1 YSRLTA
7 SYPPVSEQAEIV
19 NDKVEEEQTVI
30 EHDEQDTQGTTA
42 GPQED
47 STQVIIPE
55 IRTRRVQPELKNDI
69 EEEVIDYTPEEPNK
83 IDLEDSSENLFEDN
97 SHQQI
102 SDTFKGAGCYEIPA
116 SLDSLKLFT
125 TSLDY
130 LGCKVVKV
138 SDDLRIL
145 FLFPVKRFDREG
157 TVLVD
162 EDKLELKS
170 NSSKKDLGAYYN
182 IEHIA
187 QNLLHVRDSL
197 YEDIASKQN
206 ILTFFQKYL
215 QINLSLEK
223 GFGNKS
229 VVFLSGSTQYKVLIE
244 PILLCYNPPRSMEKS
259 LVFPYQRSTNLHAV
273 TRADLAP
280 LVKFLE
286 KKYKMIEK
294 RTKKTNSIKNY
305 RQAGETL
312 RTSVRYASI
321 PIFGYSVTLLVIYF
335 AGLYFLLRLF
345 NTIGFAVVGI
355 YISLVAFFYFRAH
368 KTKKEFTVQF
378 ETPYYLQNLE
388 FSEIDLLDF
397 KVELTD
403 ELLTQFGYEC
413 LEKDAKFGVI
423 EQSET
428 NALKK
433 TVEIKR
439 AEPELKKM
447 FEPELVEAETISKMP
462 IKYETKYQN
471 FLEDS

>member
-1 YSRLTA
+1 
-7 SYPPVSEQAEIV
+7 
-19 NDKVEEEQTVI
+19 
-30 EHDEQDTQGTTA
+30 
-42 GPQED
+42 
-47 STQVIIPE
+47 
-55 IRTRRVQPELKNDI
+55 
-69 EEEVIDYTPEEPNK
+69 
-83 IDLEDSSENLFEDN
+83 
-97 SHQQI
+97 
-102 SDTFKGAGCYEIPA
+102 
-116 SLDSLKLFT
+116 
-125 TSLDY
+125 
-130 LGCKVVKV
+130 
-138 SDDLRIL
+138 
-145 FLFPVKRFDREG
+145 
-157 TVLVD
+157 
-162 EDKLELKS
+162 
-170 NSSKKDLGAYYN
+170 
-182 IEHIA
+182 
-187 QNLLHVRDSL
+187 L

-286 KKYKMIEK
+286 KKYQMIEK